1 MLKLKVAD
9 VKRYL
14 KDLDNKELVGIITE
28 LFKANKPVQD
38 YFAVKINGEAAI
50 EELYARAAEAI
61 NNEFFP
67 NRGHGKL
74 RLSVAQKAISDYKKQ
89 TGDAEGTTGLMLY
102 YVELG
107 TEFTNTYGDIDLPF
121 YNSMLSIWEKVVEAC
136 ENDKQLYDLLSDRL
150 YDVVDK
156 SDGVGWG
163 YHDGIC
169 DIYYSLSWLEEE

>member
-1 MLKLKVAD
+1 MAKLKVTD

-14 KDLDNKELVGIITE
+14 KDLDHKELVGIITD
-28 LFKANKPVQD
+28 LYKANKPVKD
-38 YFAVKINGEAAI
+38 YFAVKINGEAAV
-50 EELYARAAEAI
+50 EELYERAAEEV

-67 NRGHGKL
+67 NNGHGKL
-74 RLSVAQKAISDYKKQ
+74 RLSVAKKTISDYKKL
-89 TGDAEGTTGLMLY
+89 TGDVEGTTGLMLY

-121 YNSMLSIWEKVVEAC
+121 YNSMLTIYEKVVEAC
-136 ENDKQLYDLLSDRL
+136 ENDKQLYDLFSDRL
-150 YDVVDK
+150 YKIVKD

-163 YHDGIC
+163 YHDGLC